1 MDMDSSTLESELK
14 KLVPTPLQ
22 DSLLDQLDDAMAA
35 AGNVVSPSN
44 EKIIVTALDTD
55 LSDLEESLRRLV
67 PYGVPENLISRLD
80 DAMARWHEEVPID
93 EKIVEINGGAK
104 KERSSFSGIRS
115 VAAVAILGAVAAIFS
130 SNLFTEPDR
139 VAERIPD
146 LTNGLATPV
155 VFIPKDARASV
166 VSAKDHGVVWT
177 KGGQPLRCLE
187 VHVNNKLQFVNE
199 RGEKLIIEQP
209 KREVTFTPVKFD

>member
-1 MDMDSSTLESELK
+1 MDSITLENELK
-14 KLVPTPLQ
+14 KLVPIPLQ
-22 DSLLDQLDDAMAA
+22 DSLLDQLDDAMSDAA
-35 AGNVVSPSN
+35 NEISPSS
-44 EKIIVTALDTD
+44 EKIIVAALDTD
-55 LSDLEESLRRLV
+55 LSDLEEGLRRLV

-80 DAMARWHEEVPID
+80 DAMSRWHEEVPVD
-93 EKIVEINGGAK
+93 EKIVEISRGVKRGK
-104 KERSSFSGIRS
+104 SSFSGIRS
-115 VAAVAILGAVAAIFS
+115 VAAVAILGAVVAIFS
-130 SNLFTEPDR
+130 SNIFYESDR

-146 LTNGLATPV
+146 LTNGLTTPV
-155 VFIPKDARASV
+155 VFIPKNARASV

>member
-1 MDMDSSTLESELK
+1 MDSITLENELK
-14 KLVPTPLQ
+14 KLVPASLQ
-22 DSLLDQLDDAMAA
+22 GSLLDQLDGAMVAA
-35 AGNVVSPSN
+35 VTEMSLSD
-44 EKIIVTALDTD
+44 EKIIVASSDTE
-55 LSDLEESLRRLV
+55 LSDLEECLRRLV

-93 EKIVEINGGAK
+93 EKIVEINPGVK
-104 KERSSFSGIRS
+104 SSSSSWYGIRS
-115 VAAVAILGAVAAIFS
+115 VAAVAILGACAAIFS
-130 SNLFTEPDR
+130 SNLFSEPNR

-146 LTNGLATPV
+146 LTNGLTTPV
-155 VFIPKDARASV
+155 VFTPKDARSSV

-187 VHVNNKLQFVNE
+187 VQVNNELQFVNE

>member
-35 AGNVVSPSN
+35 AGNEVSPSN

-80 DAMARWHEEVPID
+80 DAMARWHEEVPVD
-93 EKIVEINGGAK
+93 EKIVEINRGVKRGGRRFLAFD
-104 KERSSFSGIRS
+104 RWQQSPFLAQQLQFFR
-115 VAAVAILGAVAAIFS
+115 AIFFL
-130 SNLFTEPDR
+130 NLIELRSGSQTS
-139 VAERIPD
+139 
-146 LTNGLATPV
+146 LTGSPRQLFLSRRMRELRWFRQKIMEWFGLKAGN
-155 VFIPKDARASV
+155 R
-166 VSAKDHGVVWT
+166 SAA
-177 KGGQPLRCLE
+177 
-187 VHVNNKLQFVNE
+187 
-199 RGEKLIIEQP
+199 
-209 KREVTFTPVKFD
+209 

>member
-35 AGNVVSPSN
+35 AENEVSPSN

-80 DAMARWHEEVPID
+80 DAMARWHEEVPVD
-93 EKIVEINGGAK
+93 EKIVEINRGVKKGGGVVFWHSIGGSSRHSW
-104 KERSSFSGIRS
+104 RSSCSF
-115 VAAVAILGAVAAIFS
+115 F
-130 SNLFTEPDR
+130 
-139 VAERIPD
+139 
-146 LTNGLATPV
+146 
-155 VFIPKDARASV
+155 
-166 VSAKDHGVVWT
+166 
-177 KGGQPLRCLE
+177 
-187 VHVNNKLQFVNE
+187 
-199 RGEKLIIEQP
+199 EQS
-209 KREVTFTPVKFD
+209 FF